1 VADNQPGKIK
11 NRMRGQS
18 IFEPFTSRLND
29 FVRSS
34 SSLGAGSGNNDRFDS
49 LALELFALQF
59 EQNPVY
65 RKFCESR
72 GASPQSIEHWTQVP
86 SVPTAAF
93 KELDLS
99 CLPLDQRN
107 SVFYSSG
114 TTEHRPSRH
123 FHNAASLAIYES
135 SLLTWFDAKA
145 LEPSRSA
152 AGNLHLLILTPPSE
166 QAPHSSLVHMFETIR
181 RAKRQPSGAFL
192 GNVGPD
198 AGWLLDYQ
206 SVVAS
211 LEKLSHS
218 KLPGFILG
226 TAFSFVHLL
235 DYLAAQKLRFQ
246 LPPGSRALETGGYKG
261 RARSLS
267 KSELHLLIHDFL
279 GIPPEQII
287 GEYGMSELS
296 SQAYDSLGN
305 LRPRS
310 PSLPVRPFHFPPWA
324 RVQMISPETGD
335 EVRDGE
341 SGLVRVFDLANTYSV
356 IAIQTE
362 DLAVRHGAGFEL
374 LGRAAAA
381 ETRGCSLMAI

>member
-1 VADNQPGKIK
+1 
-11 NRMRGQS
+11 MRGQS

-152 AGNLHLLILTPPSE
+152 AGNLHLLILTP
-166 QAPHSSLVHMFETIR
+166 
-181 RAKRQPSGAFL
+181 
-192 GNVGPD
+192 
-198 AGWLLDYQ
+198 
-206 SVVAS
+206 
-211 LEKLSHS
+211 
-218 KLPGFILG
+218 
-226 TAFSFVHLL
+226 
-235 DYLAAQKLRFQ
+235 
-246 LPPGSRALETGGYKG
+246 
-261 RARSLS
+261 
-267 KSELHLLIHDFL
+267 
-279 GIPPEQII
+279 
-287 GEYGMSELS
+287 
-296 SQAYDSLGN
+296 
-305 LRPRS
+305 
-310 PSLPVRPFHFPPWA
+310 
-324 RVQMISPETGD
+324 
-335 EVRDGE
+335 
-341 SGLVRVFDLANTYSV
+341 
-356 IAIQTE
+356 
-362 DLAVRHGAGFEL
+362 
-374 LGRAAAA
+374 
-381 ETRGCSLMAI
+381 